1 MFVRVA
7 SVVAIGLLAGVAIQG
22 AFAFP
27 VGGDQTV
34 LPVGTE
40 LNEDAINQPR
50 EVFKSEALDGRK
62 SYLVNLG
69 DLAFSS
75 PTILG
80 GAARQAGI
88 SCATCHVN
96 GASNP
101 KLFIPGMSTHPG
113 TFDTTGPLFNPN
125 TDNRTLDAVRIPS
138 LRGARYLAPYGNDGR
153 MASLRDF
160 IRNVI
165 VVEFSGPEPSP
176 AVLDALVAYI
186 DDIDFLPNPNLG
198 AGGSLTTNATDAE
211 SRGESIFN
219 KPFPH
224 NPSLSCATC
233 HVPSGAFVDH
243 LPHDVG
249 TGGLFKT
256 PTLVNADFN
265 GPYFHDGRYTTFG
278 QVVAHFD
285 RTFDLG
291 LSAQDKHDLVAYL
304 TAVGHGAQPYERDG
318 GSAQILEIN
327 DFASVLGPAIAA
339 HDKDIIALAVDTVGG
354 ELRELAEHIP
364 DWKDTSVSGGEKER
378 SLARTALKQVVLLLR
393 RINIDA
399 TAGRFDEAAAEY
411 KSFSYLMAAGIPA
424 LVSRAEPWSLFT
436 PAVHDAHYA
445 ALRQVLRTKTTASQ

>member
-1 MFVRVA
+1 MFVR
-7 SVVAIGLLAGVAIQG
+7 AISIIAVGLLAGAAIQG
-22 AFAFP
+22 ALAFP

-34 LPVGTE
+34 LPAGTE
-40 LNEDAINQPR
+40 LNEDAIDQPR
-50 EVFKSEALDGRK
+50 EVFKSEAIDGRK

-69 DLAFSS
+69 DLAFNA

-80 GAARQAGI
+80 GVARQAGI
-88 SCATCHVN
+88 SCSTCHVN

-101 KLFIPGMSTHPG
+101 RLFVPGMSAHPG
-113 TFDTTGPLFNPN
+113 TFDTTGPLLNPKA
-125 TDNRTLDAVRIPS
+125 DNLTFDPVRIPS
-138 LRGARYLAPYGNDGR
+138 LRGARYLAPYGHDGR

-176 AVLDALVAYI
+176 SVLDALVIYI
-186 DDIDFLPNPNLG
+186 QDIDFLPNPNIG
-198 AGGSLTTNATDAE
+198 AGGKLTGNATDAE
-211 SRGESIFN
+211 RRGELLFN

-224 NPSLSCATC
+224 DPNLSCAAC

-243 LPHDVG
+243 LQHDVG
-249 TGGLFKT
+249 SGGLHKT
-256 PTLVNADFN
+256 PTLLNADFN
-265 GPYFHDGRYTTFG
+265 APYFHDGRYTTFG

-291 LSAQDKHDLVAYL
+291 LSAQDQHDLVAYL
-304 TAVGHGAQPYERDG
+304 GAIGDGAQPYEHDG
-318 GSAQILEIN
+318 STAKIRETN

-364 DWKDTSVSGGEKER
+364 DWKDTSVAGGAKER
-378 SLARTALKQVVLLLR
+378 SLARTALKQVVLMLR

-399 TAGRFDEAAAEY
+399 AAGRFDDAAAEY
-411 KSFSYLMAAGIPA
+411 KSYTYLMTASIPA

-436 PAVHDAHYA
+436 PSVHDAHYA
-445 ALRQVLRTKTTASQ
+445 ALQQVLQSKKSGSQ